1 MAEPPRATGA
11 ARPAPL
17 APLAWGLAWFAGLY
31 GVYAHWP
38 GVADAFIELL
48 TVKPAAALLQWLAP
62 DLQAQALG
70 SRLLVDGGAL
80 NVRHGCEGADLALLA
95 ASAALAVPAP
105 WRWRLAGLLLM
116 LAAAFGLNQLRLLT
130 LLLAHLR
137 QPAWFDALHTLW
149 LPLAMV
155 LLLATLLFAWTA
167 RCPRPGAGG

>member
-1 MAEPPRATGA
+1 MSGFQPRG
-11 ARPAPL
+11 PAV

-31 GVYAHWP
+31 GLYVRWP
-38 GVADAFIELL
+38 AVADGFIEWL
-48 TVKPAAALLQWLAP
+48 TVRPAATLLQWLTP

-70 SRLLVDGGAL
+70 SRLVVHGGAL

-95 ASAALAVPAP
+95 ASAALAVPTP

-116 LAAAFGLNQLRLLT
+116 LTAAFVLNQLRLVL

-137 QPAWFDALHTLW
+137 LPAWFDMLHTLW

-155 LLLATLLFAWTA
+155 LLLAGLLLSWLA
-167 RCPRPGAGG
+167 RVPRR